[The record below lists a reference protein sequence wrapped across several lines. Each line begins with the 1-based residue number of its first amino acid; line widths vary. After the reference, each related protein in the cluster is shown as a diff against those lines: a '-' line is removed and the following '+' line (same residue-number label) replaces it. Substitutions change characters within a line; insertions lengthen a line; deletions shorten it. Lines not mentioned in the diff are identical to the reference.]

1 MKTVTENFDPRCLAM
16 HTGIWLVNMDWFQIH
31 VDMYRTGMLRAE
43 AGPRLGV
50 SDKGAVRELYSVD
63 GDGIAHLGLEGAIMK
78 GFSKFGGTSSVWTR
92 QALRMARADPEV
104 FGAMMAVDSPGGT
117 VTGIDELAS
126 EIRAFDQVKPLHG
139 HAEGMMASAALWAGV
154 QGRRVTASRMTDV
167 GSIGVVG
174 VVTDTSAADEKAGRK
189 VHVLTNEGATL
200 KAAGADGTQITAEHL
215 AYFQERVDAI
225 AEQFKAEIMDRRNM
239 GAVAYRQ
246 VASGRTWAAPEA
258 KTLGLIDAVE
268 TRDQAMSAL
277 RAEVMRG
284 RTDAAKRARRMGA

>member
-1 MKTVTENFDPRCLAM
+1 MKTVTENFDPRCAAM
-16 HTGIWLVNMDWFQIH
+16 HTGLWLADLTWLQSQ
-31 VDMYRTGMLRAE
+31 VDLYHAGLLRP
-43 AGPRLGV
+43 GLGAT
-50 SDKGAVRELYSVD
+50 DKGLVQALYAVD
-63 GDGIAHLGLEGAIMK
+63 DDGIAHLSLNGSIMK
-78 GFSKFGGTSSVWTR
+78 GQSKFGGTSSVLTR
-92 QALRMARADPEV
+92 QALRTARADPDV

-117 VTGIDELAS
+117 VAGIDELAS
-126 EIRAFDQVKPLHG
+126 EIRAFDQVKPLHV

-174 VVTDTSAADEKAGRK
+174 VVEDTSAANEKAGRR
-189 VHVLTNEGATL
+189 VYVMTNTGATL
-200 KAAGADGTQITAEHL
+200 KAAGTEGTQITAEHL
-215 AYFQERVDAI
+215 AYFQGRVDDI
-225 AEQFKAEIMDRRNM
+225 AEQFKAEIMNRRQM
-239 GAVAYRQ
+239 GAVAYRS

-284 RTDAAKRARRMGA
+284 RTDAAKRARRMGG